1 MGFIIFAIAY
11 VIFVPVVLVVCLIP
25 VMKERKLS
33 NGIRNQDVFSQ
44 NYLFKVN
51 FSKCDFLKRMNTKNG
66 YDILE
71 YTFDTEAMTITFLK
85 YGVRMPYT
93 VLVKE
98 FGNGCYI
105 RLQKSTSIFGRGVMP
120 YQMIEFMQKK
130 CDAELLPYEAYK
142 DIVV

>member
-71 YTFDTEAMTITFLK
+71 YTFDTDAMTITFLE
-85 YGVRMPYT
+85 YGGGADAVYRFGERIWQRM
-93 VLVKE
+93 L
-98 FGNGCYI
+98 
-105 RLQKSTSIFGRGVMP
+105 
-120 YQMIEFMQKK
+120 YQITEKHVYPRQR
-130 CDAELLPYEAYK
+130 CDALSN
-142 DIVV
+142 D